1 MPRSLFTP
9 LAAFA
14 VALAWS
20 GGWIA
25 GKLGVASA
33 PPLEFSAIRFVVA
46 SGAIAIIAIATRTRI
61 RSDALGPV
69 FLTAIFGYLGYNA
82 FVFVGLTM
90 APASDA
96 ALIVPTT
103 IPVLTAIA
111 ASFFGER
118 VTATKIAG
126 FALASIGAALV
137 IAAGQ
142 TAGEVSSRRFL
153 GDVLMLAGAICWAIY
168 TVLGTITLRTR
179 SPIEVTALAIPIGAL
194 LLLPFG
200 FLEEGY
206 RDLPTWSVGVWL
218 DALYLALVVTVGS
231 FTLFYWV
238 VRRVGAGIASMSSY
252 FVPVLTLAMAVVF
265 LGDRPQPLQ
274 LVGGLV
280 ILAGVR
286 LATLRPASETQPVSE
301 SAAQP

>member
-1 MPRSLFTP
+1 MPRSVLTP
-9 LAAFA
+9 LAAFS

-25 GKLGVASA
+25 GKLGVESA
-33 PPLEFSAIRFVVA
+33 PPLEFSAIRFVIA
-46 SGAIAIIAIATRTRI
+46 SGALAIIVVATRTGVRT
-61 RSDALGPV
+61 DALGPV
-69 FLTAIFGYLGYNA
+69 VLSAIFGYLGYSA
-82 FVFVGLTM
+82 FVFIGLTM

-118 VTATKIAG
+118 VTAMKIAG

-142 TAGEVSSRRFL
+142 TGGDVSSRRLL
-153 GDVLMLAGAICWAIY
+153 GDVLMLAGAVCWAIY
-168 TVLGTITLRTR
+168 TVMGTITLRTR
-179 SPIEVTALAIPIGAL
+179 SPLEVVALAAPIGAL
-194 LLLPFG
+194 LLIPLG
-200 FLEEGY
+200 FLEQGY
-206 RDLPTWSVGVWL
+206 RDVPTWSAGVWA
-218 DALYLALVVTVGS
+218 DVFFVALVVTVGS
-231 FTLFYWV
+231 FTIFYWV

-252 FVPVLTLAMAVVF
+252 FVPVVTLALAIVL

-286 LATLRPASETQPVSE
+286 LATLRPARHVQPVPE
-301 SAAQP
+301 GAA

>member
-1 MPRSLFTP
+1 MPRSFFTP
-9 LAAFA
+9 LAAFS

-25 GKLGVASA
+25 GKLGVDSA
-33 PPLEFSAIRFVVA
+33 PPLEFSAIRFVIA
-46 SGAIAIIAIATRTRI
+46 SVAIAIIAVATGTRI
-61 RSDALGPV
+61 RTDALTPV
-69 FLTAIFGYLGYNA
+69 ALTAVFGYLGYSA
-82 FVFVGLTM
+82 FVFIGLTM

-111 ASFFGER
+111 AAFFGER
-118 VTATKIAG
+118 LTATKMGG
-126 FALASIGAALV
+126 FALASIGAVLV

-142 TAGEVSSRRFL
+142 TGGEVSSRRL
-153 GDVLMLAGAICWAIY
+153 VGDLLMLAGAVCWAIY
-168 TVLGTITLRTR
+168 TVLGTITLRAR
-179 SPIEVTALAIPIGAL
+179 SPIEVVAVAVPMGAL

-200 FLEEGY
+200 FLEQGY
-206 RDLPTWSVGVWL
+206 RDVPTWSAGVWA

-274 LVGGLV
+274 LVGGVV

-286 LATLRPASETQPVSE
+286 LATLRLAEDGQPVPE
-301 SAAQP
+301 GAA

>member
-1 MPRSLFTP
+1 MPRSLLTP
-9 LAAFA
+9 LAAFS

-25 GKLGVASA
+25 GKLGVDSA
-33 PPLEFSAIRFVVA
+33 PPLEFSAIRFLIASVA
-46 SGAIAIIAIATRTRI
+46 LASIVIATRTRI
-61 RSDALGPV
+61 RVDALGPV
-69 FLTAIFGYLGYNA
+69 VLSAIFGYLGYNA
-82 FVFVGLTM
+82 LVFVGLTM

-118 VTATKIAG
+118 VTATKVAG

-142 TAGEVSSRRFL
+142 TGGEVSSRRLL
-153 GDVLMLAGAICWAIY
+153 GDVLMLAGAVCWSTY
-168 TVLGTITLRTR
+168 TALGTITLRTR
-179 SPIEVTALAIPIGAL
+179 SPIEVVALAAPIGAL

-200 FLEEGY
+200 FLERGY
-206 RDLPTWSVGVWL
+206 RDVPTWSAGVWADVL
-218 DALYLALVVTVGS
+218 FLALVVTVGS
-231 FTLFYWV
+231 FTLFYWM

-252 FVPVLTLAMAVVF
+252 FVPVLTVALAVVL

-286 LATLRPASETQPVSE
+286 LATLRLRPGGQPVPE
-301 SAAQP
+301 GAA

>member
-1 MPRSLFTP
+1 MPRSLLTP
-9 LAAFA
+9 LAAFS

-25 GKLGVASA
+25 GKLGVESA
-33 PPLEFSAIRFVVA
+33 PPLEFSAIRFVIASVA
-46 SGAIAIIAIATRTRI
+46 LAIIVIATRTRI
-61 RSDALGPV
+61 RTDALGPV
-69 FLTAIFGYLGYNA
+69 LLSAIFGYLGYSA

-142 TAGEVSSRRFL
+142 TGGDVSSRRLL
-153 GDVLMLAGAICWAIY
+153 GDVLMLAGAVCWAIY
-168 TVLGTITLRTR
+168 TALGTITLRSR
-179 SPIEVTALAIPIGAL
+179 SPLEVVALAAPIGAL
-194 LLLPFG
+194 LLIPLG
-200 FLEEGY
+200 FLEQGY
-206 RDLPTWSVGVWL
+206 RDVATWSAGVWA
-218 DALYLALVVTVGS
+218 DVFFVALVVTVGS
-231 FTLFYWV
+231 FTIFYWV
-238 VRRVGAGIASMSSY
+238 VRRVGAGIASLASY
-252 FVPVLTLAMAVVF
+252 LVPVLTLAMAVVL

-286 LATLRPASETQPVSE
+286 LATLRLARDSQPVPE
-301 SAAQP
+301 GAA

>member
-1 MPRSLFTP
+1 MPRSVLTP
-9 LAAFA
+9 LAAFS

-33 PPLEFSAIRFVVA
+33 PPLEFSAIRFIIA
-46 SGAIAIIAIATRTRI
+46 SGALAIIVVATRTRI
-61 RSDALGPV
+61 RRGALGPV
-69 FLTAIFGYLGYNA
+69 VLSAIFGYLGYNA

-118 VTATKIAG
+118 ITTTKVAG

-142 TAGEVSSRRFL
+142 TGGEVSSQRLL
-153 GDVLMLAGAICWAIY
+153 GDVLLLVGAVCWSIY

-179 SPIEVTALAIPIGAL
+179 SPIEVVALAAAIGAL

-200 FLEEGY
+200 LLEQGY
-206 RDLPTWSVGVWL
+206 RDVPTWNASVWVEVL
-218 DALYLALVVTVGS
+218 FLALVVTVGS

-252 FVPVLTLAMAVVF
+252 FVPVLTLALAVVL
-265 LGDRPQPLQ
+265 LGDRPDALQ

-286 LATLRPASETQPVSE
+286 LATLRLREGQPVPE
-301 SAAQP
+301 GAA